1 MWRCCRCLP
10 LGFSSAVCLA
20 QQATTAP
27 VVKLECQKT
36 SCSTIARTSASCTG
50 RGALSTLTTSGSFG
64 KDRGEVNL
72 LMEKICRE
80 LCSRGLL
87 AHELCLASRCCD
99 ILGGSTNWMEKGC
112 ELAAALGT
120 YEKLR
125 LALQWI
131 LDGQMLERVM
141 GHVSSISLV
150 RRPLLSAFA
159 SVQKF
164 QRAHYSK
171 PAFFWASCQSELKH
185 FSYAM
190 PLLESDWSL
199 VVRHG
204 HGH

>member
-1 MWRCCRCLP
+1 
-10 LGFSSAVCLA
+10 
-20 QQATTAP
+20 
-27 VVKLECQKT
+27 
-36 SCSTIARTSASCTG
+36 
-50 RGALSTLTTSGSFG
+50 
-64 KDRGEVNL
+64 
-72 LMEKICRE
+72 
-80 LCSRGLL
+80 
-87 AHELCLASRCCD
+87 
-99 ILGGSTNWMEKGC
+99 MEKGC

-120 YEKLR
+120 CEKLR

-141 GHVSSISLV
+141 GHASSISLV
-150 RRPLLSAFA
+150 RRPLLSAFASVQKFQRAHYSKRMLLVRPPLLSAFA

-171 PAFFWASCQSELKH
+171 PAFFWASCQSQLKH